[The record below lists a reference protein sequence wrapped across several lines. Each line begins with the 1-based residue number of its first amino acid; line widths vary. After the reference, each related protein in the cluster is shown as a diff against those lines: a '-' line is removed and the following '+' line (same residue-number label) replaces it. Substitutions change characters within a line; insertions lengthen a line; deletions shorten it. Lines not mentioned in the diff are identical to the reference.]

1 MAHHIMS
8 SGRIEL
14 ALRAPGGD
22 QRDNPFAPPPEGAPD
37 RPWQPRQ
44 PGRPAGSSGR
54 QEGGTGSGEG
64 AGSGAGSGSGSG
76 SSGGDGSDGADGSGS
91 GSGSGDGPQ
100 GTPPPPH
107 GAPQAWGHQW
117 SSRQPQSGRPDP
129 FARRPEQPGPTGP
142 QGQGPRFDP
151 TDPAQRRSRYALVCG
166 GWGLIFSLLGWTP
179 LGLLLGAL
187 ALYWGVSALRMSPED
202 RAKARAQAASAL
214 ADATQSPRPAPP
226 APGPDA
232 QRSFLTAAWT
242 GIITSALA
250 LAIVGTTY
258 GFQIAYRDYYD
269 CKADALTAPASHSCQ
284 KLLPSP
290 LRSLPALRD

>member
-14 ALRAPGGD
+14 ALRAPEGD
-22 QRDNPFAPPPEGAPD
+22 RRDNPFAPPPEGAPD

-44 PGRPAGSSGR
+44 PSGDPGHQGGGAG
-54 QEGGTGSGEG
+54 GSG
-64 AGSGAGSGSGSG
+64 GSGSGSG
-76 SSGGDGSDGADGSGS
+76 GSGGTGSG
-91 GSGSGDGPQ
+91 GGSGDHGSGDHGSGDHGQQGGPEH
-100 GTPPPPH
+100 PH

-129 FARRPEQPGPTGP
+129 FARRPGDQQGPTGP

-151 TDPAQRRSRYALVCG
+151 TDPAQRRSRYALICG

-242 GIITSALA
+242 GVITSALT
-250 LAIVGTTY
+250 LAIVGATY

-269 CKADALTAPASHSCQ
+269 CKSDALTAPASHACQ

-290 LRSLPALRD
+290 LRGLPALRD

>member
-8 SGRIEL
+8 SVRIER
-14 ALRAPGGD
+14 ALRAPEGD

-44 PGRPAGSSGR
+44 PAGGHGAGEQDSG
-54 QEGGTGSGEG
+54 GSEG
-64 AGSGAGSGSGSG
+64 APGPDAGPGRGQP
-76 SSGGDGSDGADGSGS
+76 
-91 GSGSGDGPQ
+91 PQ
-100 GTPPPPH
+100 GPPV
-107 GAPQAWGHQW
+107 WGSQW

-129 FARRPEQPGPTGP
+129 FARRPDGGQQPPSGP

-166 GWGLIFSLLGWTP
+166 GWGLIFALLGWTAV
-179 LGLLLGAL
+179 GLLLGAL
-187 ALYWGVSALRMSPED
+187 ALYWGISALRMSPED
-202 RAKARAQAASAL
+202 RAQARAQAASAL
-214 ADATQSPRPAPP
+214 ADATQTPRPAPP

-242 GIITSALA
+242 GIVTSGVT
-250 LAIVGTTY
+250 LAIVFSTY
-258 GFQIAYRDYYD
+258 GFQLAYRGYYD
-269 CKADALTAPASHSCQ
+269 CKSDALTAPASHACQ

-290 LRSLPALRD
+290 LRDLPALRD